1 MASDHLADW
10 LTQWHDVR
18 ELVRVSAEVD
28 AVHEIAAITDRLRT
42 AQGDPAILFDHVRG
56 QTTSVV
62 TNLLGSPRR
71 LSAAFGV
78 SSPERWLKVE

>member
-28 AVHEIAAITDRLRT
+28 AVHEFEKAVDEVLA
-42 AQGDPAILFDHVRG
+42 
-56 QTTSVV
+56 
-62 TNLLGSPRR
+62 
-71 LSAAFGV
+71 
-78 SSPERWLKVE
+78 

>member
-42 AQGDPAILFDHVRG
+42 AQGGPARHSTAD
-56 QTTSVV
+56 
-62 TNLLGSPRR
+62 RR
-71 LSAAFGV
+71 SA
-78 SSPERWLKVE
+78 EL